1 MKAKI
6 AADQAAKKEEEDRI
20 ARIQK
25 EADDEFA
32 RQEAEAKALA
42 DAAQAG
48 VDEKKRA
55 KLEEKA
61 KMQADGTWLSKK

>member
-32 RQEAEAKALA
+32 RKEAEAKALA

-48 VDEKKRA
+48 ADEKKRA

>member
-32 RQEAEAKALA
+32 RKEAEAKALA

>member
-20 ARIQK
+20 AAIQK
-25 EADDEFA
+25 AADEEFE
-32 RQEAEAKALA
+32 RKEAEAKALA
-42 DAAQAG
+42 DSAQSVA
-48 VDEKKRA
+48 DEKKRA

-61 KMQADGTWLSKK
+61 KM